1 MSEDRD
7 DFVDPP
13 ETSVA
18 LRLDIPRELDRAAAV
33 ANWRRHDSVIV
44 ERPGWF
50 QITTP
55 SSKGRWHNRVVES
68 VMTRQEAPRRISHVI
83 AHYRA
88 LGVDFSW
95 RVGPSSAPSDLAEML
110 ASHGMVPTEVV
121 GMAAQVSRL
130 SVSLEPG
137 ITVER
142 VGPHN
147 VEDYVRASAA
157 GWNNDAP
164 TTAAL
169 LADMQRTLSD
179 PDNTCQ
185 FFVARYNGEP
195 AGSGALWPV
204 SARSEYFLG
213 SSVVPKFRGSGVYR
227 AMVAERIRTLRA
239 RGVPLATIWALR
251 EGAAA
256 RQTKALS
263 RTPRRSQAMA
273 RRTARTTT
281 STSSG

>member
-1 MSEDRD
+1 MAEERDDLVAPSEGSED
-7 DFVDPP
+7 
-13 ETSVA
+13 
-18 LRLDIPRELDRAAAV
+18 LRTDMVRELDRAAAV
-33 ANWRRHDSVIV
+33 ANWRRPDSVIV

-68 VMTRQEAPRRISHVI
+68 VMTREEAPCRISDVI

-95 RVGPSSAPSDLAEML
+95 RVGPSSAPSGLGELL
-110 ASHGMVPTEVV
+110 ASHGMVEAALV
-121 GMAAQVSRL
+121 GMVAEVSRL

-164 TTAAL
+164 STAAL

-179 PDNTCQ
+179 PDSACE
-185 FFVARYNGEP
+185 FFVARCRGEP
-195 AGSGALWPV
+195 AGAGALWPV
-204 SARSEYFLG
+204 SARSGYFLG
-213 SSVVPKFRGSGVYR
+213 GSVAPKLRSFGV
-227 AMVAERIRTLRA
+227 
-239 RGVPLATIWALR
+239 
-251 EGAAA
+251 
-256 RQTKALS
+256 
-263 RTPRRSQAMA
+263 
-273 RRTARTTT
+273 
-281 STSSG
+281 